1 MAGWFQ
7 LGCAWRWQSRGNEA
21 DDADEEASEDG
32 EAELFVDGDELEDS

>member
-1 MAGWFQ
+1 MPEDDKVEDD
-7 LGCAWRWQSRGNEA
+7 EA